1 MLAKVKARFLGLK
14 TWQKVVVGFV
24 VFSFAVS
31 PFTGRTSSDV
41 GETQT
46 PTPPPTE
53 MPSEA
58 PTIAPT
64 EMPSEA
70 PTIAPTEM
78 PSEAPAIELTPD
90 QENAIYKAMNYL
102 DYTAF
107 SKKGLIEQLE
117 YEGFSKADSNFAVS
131 YIDVDWFEQAA
142 LKAADYLDYS
152 SFSRQGLYD
161 QLRYE
166 GFTKAQANYGVSEAY

>member
-1 MLAKVKARFLGLK
+1 MLTKVKAWFLGLK

-53 MPSEA
+53 MPSEV

-64 EMPSEA
+64 EMPSEV
-70 PTIAPTEM
+70 PT
-78 PSEAPAIELTPD
+78 IELTSD
-90 QENAIYKAMNYL
+90 QENAIYKAINYL

-117 YEGFSKADSNFAVS
+117 YEGFSKADSMFAVD
-131 YIDVDWFEQAA
+131 YIDADWFEQAA
-142 LKAADYLDYS
+142 LKAADYLEYS

-166 GFTKAQANYGVSEAY
+166 GFTKAQAEYGVSEAY

>member
-46 PTPPPTE
+46 PTPP
-53 MPSEA
+53 
-58 PTIAPT
+58 PT

>member
-1 MLAKVKARFLGLK
+1 MLTKVKAWFLGLK

-53 MPSEA
+53 MPSEV

-64 EMPSEA
+64 EMPSEV
-70 PTIAPTEM
+70 PT
-78 PSEAPAIELTPD
+78 IELTSD
-90 QENAIYKAMNYL
+90 QENAIYKAINYL

-117 YEGFSKADSNFAVS
+117 YEGFSKADSMFAVD
-131 YIDVDWFEQAA
+131 YIVADWFEQAA
-142 LKAADYLDYS
+142 LKAADYLEYS

-166 GFTKAQANYGVSEAY
+166 GFTKAQAEYGVSEAY